1 MTDFERKLR
10 GQPFRQMPSAWRD
23 EIAPREQ
30 SVISPTESNW
40 RDWLWPAPQAWAGL
54 AALWLLL
61 ALAKTFA
68 PQGAPAVPIDLA
80 GRQSVPVA
88 SLYAFQPHD
97 RFVAELSLPE

>member
-1 MTDFERKLR
+1 
-10 GQPFRQMPSAWRD
+10 
-23 EIAPREQ
+23 
-30 SVISPTESNW
+30 
-40 RDWLWPAPQAWAGL
+40 
-54 AALWLLL
+54 LLL